1 MIRSVYGLRTHKEMA
16 GGTLEPTCTAILA
29 STTTGVLRAPWLS
42 FRLGLVFFCM
52 ISSELG
58 VRYFLLLVCR
68 QCISSVPSAG
78 TKSRPIGVPVPNNTP
93 TTGYFSQYL
102 TSYSCMILYCFGPRS
117 SMRLML
123 RRIYMN
129 VPNHATSDF
138 AVSIN
143 HYRI

>member
-16 GGTLEPTCTAILA
+16 GGALEPTCTAILT

-68 QCISSVPSAG
+68 QCIRKCALCWHKVEAHRCPRAQQH
-78 TKSRPIGVPVPNNTP
+78 PNN
-93 TTGYFSQYL
+93 GVL
-102 TSYSCMILYCFGPRS
+102 LAILDLVF
-117 SMRLML
+117 MHDLVLL
-123 RRIYMN
+123 RAEIVDAPDAAPHLH
-129 VPNHATSDF
+129 VPKHATLDF